1 MRMPV
6 ANIGRV
12 LGRIREIEALVYPQ
26 QTVPDEEQK
35 ERFTKVMEEALDD
48 PYEPVVKD
56 KTEEIVDD
64 GGIRTKSAPPKQ
76 EKNIQLPS
84 GVDARLA
91 MWEDDIQELASKYE
105 VDPDLVRAVMRC
117 ESGGNPYAVSSAG
130 AIGLMQLMPAT
141 ARGLGVDP
149 NDPRRNLEGGIKYLA
164 QLADKYDGD
173 YTKTLAAY
181 NAGSGRVDSY
191 GGIPPFPETQ
201 RYVKNVLALYRKY
214 SRGD

>member
-6 ANIGRV
+6 ANISKV

-26 QTVPDEEQK
+26 QTVPDEEKK
-35 ERFTKVMEEALDD
+35 ERFAKVMEEVLDD
-48 PYEPVVKD
+48 PYEPAKPAAEKV
-56 KTEEIVDD
+56 EEAEA
-64 GGIRTKSAPPKQ
+64 GSIRTKSTQPKDV
-76 EKNIQLPS
+76 NLPK

-91 MWEDDIQELASKYE
+91 MWEDDIQELAAKYE
-105 VDPDLVRAVMRC
+105 VDADLVRAVMRC

-173 YTKTLAAY
+173 YVKTLAAY

-191 GGIPPFPETQ
+191 GGVPPFPETQ